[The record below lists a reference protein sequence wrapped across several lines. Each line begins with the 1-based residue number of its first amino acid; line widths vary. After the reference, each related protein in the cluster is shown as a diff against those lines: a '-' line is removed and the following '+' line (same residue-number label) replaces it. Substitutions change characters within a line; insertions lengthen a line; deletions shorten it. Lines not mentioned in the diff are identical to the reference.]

1 MYITIPLV
9 KENSDDLLTFSN
21 GQSLTL
27 RISPFDADTYSLS
40 AVDSLNGTYETTQS
54 ITASGTYRLYKNG
67 VWDKSYG
74 GNNGQY
80 LISES
85 NLLDVN
91 SFNVGDTLVCQS
103 ISGTK
108 YFVPTS
114 LTSSLNTYVQSG
126 TANNNLLQWSSTAN
140 AYYSK
145 SLKQVQGYR
154 SYCAKLYQYFIPV
167 SDEYDTFLTE
177 NLYYNQFY
185 TGVTVWT
192 KQDTGKFYTITNN
205 ELSFSSSANVIG
217 YGLYNPV
224 YNPNYELIGYYK
236 LTLVNNKVGIETYNP
251 TFDLTDGIFADGCVV
266 EIKTTN

>member
-1 MYITIPLV
+1 MYITV
-9 KENSDDLLTFSN
+9 NKFRETDDGYLSLLN

-27 RISPFDADTYSLS
+27 RAYPFETDYCSLS
-40 AVDSLNGTYETTQS
+40 AVAGVNGCYETTKS
-54 ITASGTYRLYKNG
+54 ITATSDFKLFNNG
-67 VWDKSYG
+67 IEDKSWG
-74 GNNGQY
+74 GNNGIN
-80 LISES
+80 LKSEV
-85 NLLDVN
+85 NFLNVN

-103 ISGTK
+103 ISGDK
-108 YFVPTS
+108 YFVATS
-114 LTSSLNTYVQSG
+114 LTSSFTNYIQAG
-126 TANNNLLQWSSTAN
+126 TTNNNLLQWSSSAN
-140 AYYSK
+140 TYYSK

-154 SYCAKLYQYFIPV
+154 SYCAKLYQYFIPI
-167 SDEYDTFLTE
+167 SDEYDAFLTE

-185 TGVTVWT
+185 TGATVWT
-192 KQDTGKFYTITNN
+192 KADVGKFYTLTNN

-224 YNPNYELIGYYK
+224 YNPNYELVGYYK